1 MALLFAPECRFFLI
15 ALIVMLCL
23 VGLEIIALF
32 TGASLSDV
40 VDNSLDL
47 SSVGVIN
54 WFNIGG
60 VPLIILLIL
69 IFAWFSALGFCIQG
83 IANGLYHPIPQSLAV
98 VAAFILTIPAVRESS
113 RLVARFVP
121 QDETYAVE
129 VDDFIGHIAKVTV
142 GPLDQG
148 LPGLVLVKDKHG
160 NYHKLRA
167 RAAPNIR
174 KMAVGEEVLLADI
187 ANNVFI
193 AIPFSQDE

>member
-15 ALIVMLCL
+15 ALVIMLCL
-23 VGLEIIALF
+23 VAIEVMALF
-32 TGASLSDV
+32 TGASLSDI
-40 VDNSLDL
+40 VDNSFDF

-83 IANGLYHPIPQSLAV
+83 VSSGFYHPIPQSLAV
-98 VAAFILTIPAVRESS
+98 IGALFLTIPAVRESS

-142 GPLDQG
+142 GPLDEG
-148 LPGLVLVKDKHG
+148 LPGLVRVKDKHG

-167 RAAPNIR
+167 RAAPNVG
-174 KMAVGEEVLLADI
+174 KMAVGEEVLLADMQNHI
-187 ANNVFI
+187 FI
-193 AIPFSQDE
+193 AIPFSADE

>member
-15 ALIVMLCL
+15 ALVVMLCL
-23 VGLEIIALF
+23 VAIEVMALF
-32 TGASLSDV
+32 TGASLSDI
-40 VDNSLDL
+40 VDNSFDF

-83 IANGLYHPIPQSLAV
+83 VASGFYHPIPQSLAV
-98 VAAFILTIPAVRESS
+98 IGALFLTIPAVRESS

-142 GPLDQG
+142 GPLDEG
-148 LPGLVLVKDKHG
+148 LPGLVRVKDKHG

-167 RAAPNIR
+167 RAAPNVG
-174 KMAVGEEVLLADI
+174 KMVVGEEVLLADMQNHI
-187 ANNVFI
+187 FI
-193 AIPFSQDE
+193 AIPFSADE